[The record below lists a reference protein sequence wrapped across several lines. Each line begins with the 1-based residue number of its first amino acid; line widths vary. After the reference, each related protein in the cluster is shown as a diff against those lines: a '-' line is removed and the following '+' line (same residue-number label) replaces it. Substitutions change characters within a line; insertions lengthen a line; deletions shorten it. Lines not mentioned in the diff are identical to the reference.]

1 MPSESGGRD
10 NQGTKGSGDVR
21 IEVERLNERG
31 ESFAHTYNLDAL
43 ALDDEDAQ
51 LTGETRITGR
61 ASRKDEQVRLVGK
74 IETGVEVHCS
84 RCLRPVKVPVEA
96 EFDERYIPAATES
109 LTDELAELQ
118 PDDLGF
124 STYEGESVDVDDLV
138 REQVLLALPMRPL
151 CREDCKGLCPTCGT
165 DLNVDACSCEQKEID
180 PRWAALASLKQEK
193 KVDGES

>member
-1 MPSESGGRD
+1 MWGH
-10 NQGTKGSGDVR
+10 KGSGDVR
-21 IEVERLNERG
+21 IEVDRLTEQG
-31 ESFAHTYNLDAL
+31 ESFAHTYAPDEL
-43 ALDDEDAQ
+43 ALDDEEAQ
-51 LTGETRITGR
+51 LTGETRVTGR
-61 ASRKDEQVRLVGK
+61 ASRKGEQVRLVGK

-84 RCLRPVKVPVEA
+84 RCLRPVSVPVEA
-96 EFDERYIPAATES
+96 EFEERYIPAADES
-109 LTDELAELQ
+109 VTDELAELK

-124 STYEGESVDVDDLV
+124 STYEGESVDVDLLV

-165 DLNVDACSCEQKEID
+165 DLNAEACACEQKEID